1 MDRWK
6 RHVSLLL
13 VFILLF
19 SLAGCS
25 SGTEETDATPEG
37 PRMEPGTYTAS
48 AYGFMGIEP
57 LTVSVTVD
65 ETSILDIEI
74 DRGRESVPMINA
86 IEKLMVPRILEH
98 QSVAV
103 DAITGATVSS
113 MAVKQALTEALTEAL
128 VAGGSDPA
136 DITAF
141 QKPEPKVTASE
152 EIEVDVLVIGMGGS
166 GCAAAMSAA
175 EHMYAIDPDNVSVLA
190 IDKAGKFGG
199 TSAFCGEPMA
209 VNAPRFKE
217 EFNNGEDYMDG
228 NALYRAWLEYTEG
241 DCKEEILRLF
251 LENSGDTIDWL
262 YYEHGFE
269 FNEPLTGF
277 GPEDV
282 YRCKYQYA
290 NIQNAEE
297 GRVYRVDVNR
307 SMNEMVDQYFHNLI
321 ADYEE
326 LGGKYML
333 ETEAYEL
340 LYDEANNKV
349 VGAKARGQDGTE
361 YTIHAKAVI
370 LATGGFAGN
379 GEMEMEFFSQNP
391 YYKHLG
397 IAPWTMIGM
406 THNDGKMIKAAL
418 DIGAGTYHID
428 IPPMVHFA
436 TSNMIIHD
444 YPVHE
449 YEDGGYHM
457 WYGWKNTWSLN
468 DVPNAL
474 VLSTEIPWV
483 NVEGER
489 FIKEGQLF
497 SWWIAGPYYYA
508 VWSQDLIDRVAEEGF
523 LATTRTYAQGSQ
535 GGVPGEMPIPEIYDI
550 VEKAID
556 MGFMVK
562 ADTVE
567 ELADKMGVPKENL
580 VKTLANYEKYCEAGV
595 DEEFGKEPE
604 KLLPLGD
611 GPYYAMKGYS
621 AVFSTVGGLD
631 VDTKLNVLKDDGK
644 TPINGLYAVGNDS
657 GGVLYTNKKPYVT
670 YGGAAL
676 GWAFTSGRLAGGN
689 AVEYITASAQ

>member
-379 GEMEMEFFSQNP
+379 GEMEKEFFSQNP
-391 YYKHLG
+391 YYEHLG

-621 AVFSTVGGLD
+621 AVFSTCAALD
-631 VDTKLNVLKDDGK
+631 IDANFNVLKADGK

-657 GGVLYTNKKPYVT
+657 GGVLYSNKKPYVT